1 MNQTLQSYSVQPPE
15 SSDKI
20 FASFIGE
27 VVGSFDIADNT
38 VDEFTANGSTTTFTL
53 SKTVSSSNDLLV
65 TLDGVTQYP
74 NTQSAT
80 RAYSVVEN
88 VLTFTSAPAAGV
100 IIQARHIG
108 FGGASSQSV
117 TGFYGRTGNVQL
129 KNTDNVDVNNLTAA
143 GTVSHRRLKRI
154 RRLDL

>member
-1 MNQTLQSYSVQPPE
+1 MMVTVLNQTLQSYSVRLQIT
-15 SSDKI
+15 DKI

-27 VVGSFDIADNT
+27 AVASFDIADNT

-74 NTQSAT
+74 NTQST
-80 RAYSVVEN
+80 NCTYSVVEN

-100 IIQARHIG
+100 IIQQDI
-108 FGGASSQSV
+108 
-117 TGFYGRTGNVQL
+117 
-129 KNTDNVDVNNLTAA
+129 
-143 GTVSHRRLKRI
+143 
-154 RRLDL
+154 LDLLV